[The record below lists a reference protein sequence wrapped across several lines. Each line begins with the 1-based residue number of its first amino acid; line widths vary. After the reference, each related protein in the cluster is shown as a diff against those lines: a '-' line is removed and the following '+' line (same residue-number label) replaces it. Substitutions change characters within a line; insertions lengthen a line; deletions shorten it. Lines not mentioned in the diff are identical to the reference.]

1 MPVINIKPQNLKLNG
16 PVMDIVVS
24 ASERMA
30 KGKFGMP
37 RNGANKSTHRY
48 RSVLFCHKFC
58 NNKAIEIGAY
68 WRKFNEYSFAFSF

>member
-37 RNGANKSTHRY
+37 KETMQMQQLSN
-48 RSVLFCHKFC
+48 
-58 NNKAIEIGAY
+58 
-68 WRKFNEYSFAFSF
+68 